1 MNFILSSAGVFGVM
15 YFSGTTISLLS
26 TQLQC
31 SKVGVF
37 TSALQGAYSAML
49 PTIVYVLARYFSWI
63 RTPFSSTFEMF
74 GVSPSYSETLG
85 VGYLIMLAGWV
96 SIVSNINQSEK
107 AVCQADLKEMTLFK
121 KKLMAELAAKE
132 AAKEKNASAK

>member
-1 MNFILSSAGVFGVM
+1 
-15 YFSGTTISLLS
+15 
-26 TQLQC
+26 
-31 SKVGVF
+31 
-37 TSALQGAYSAML
+37 
-49 PTIVYVLARYFSWI
+49 
-63 RTPFSSTFEMF
+63 
-74 GVSPSYSETLG
+74 
-85 VGYLIMLAGWV
+85 MLAGWV